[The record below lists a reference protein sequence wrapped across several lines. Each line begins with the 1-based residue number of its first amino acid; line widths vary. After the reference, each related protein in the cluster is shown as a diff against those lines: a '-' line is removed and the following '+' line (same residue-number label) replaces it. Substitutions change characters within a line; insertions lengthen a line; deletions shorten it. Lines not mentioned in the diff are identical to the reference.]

1 METSFENRKIE
12 IGQEGL
18 GYLDTTRK
26 WTMFFAILG
35 FVVIGLMLAGGALA
49 GTLMK
54 GIFSG
59 MGNVSGI
66 DEMEGFDG
74 MEGLENAGALGGLA
88 GGFMF
93 VLMLIV
99 AAIYFFPLLFLLRFS
114 RYTSKAIQTL
124 DPSLLT
130 LGLKNLKSYWM
141 YVGILVIILL
151 IVYLLIFLI
160 AGASMAFL
168 S

>member
-1 METSFENRKIE
+1 METSLENKKIE

-35 FVVIGLMLAGGALA
+35 FVVIGLMLIGGTLA
-49 GTLMK
+49 GTMLK

-59 MGNVSGI
+59 MGNMPGI
-66 DEMEGFDG
+66 DEMEGFEG
-74 MEGLENAGALGGLA
+74 MEGFDSAGAIGGLA
-88 GGFMF
+88 SGFMLAF
-93 VLMLIV
+93 III
-99 AAIYFFPLLFLLRFS
+99 AATIYFFPLLFLFRFS

-124 DPSLLT
+124 DSSLLT
-130 LGLKNLKSYWM
+130 KGLSNLKSYWM
-141 YVGILVIILL
+141 YMGILVIIFL

-160 AGASMAFL
+160 AGASLAFL

>member
-1 METSFENRKIE
+1 METSFENKKIE

-35 FVVIGLMLAGGALA
+35 FVVIGLMLIGGALA

-59 MGNVSGI
+59 MGNIPAI
-66 DEMEGFDG
+66 DEMEGFEG
-74 MEGLENAGALGGLA
+74 MEGLDTAGAIGGLA
-88 GGFMF
+88 GGLMF
-93 VLMLIV
+93 VFILI
-99 AAIYFFPLLFLLRFS
+99 AAVIYFFPLLFLFRFS
-114 RYTSKAIQTL
+114 RYTSKAMQTL
-124 DPSLLT
+124 DPTSLA

-141 YVGILVIILL
+141 YMGILVIIFLT
-151 IVYLLIFLI
+151 VYLLIFLI
-160 AGASMAFL
+160 AGASLAFL